1 MPITPEPYKE
11 TVPRGGLL
19 FSQDSLLVLVTC
31 IAGAV
36 YWPGLSG
43 SFLLDDAHLGII
55 SEIGGVDNARSLWRY
70 LASDLSGLFG
80 RPVSNLT
87 FLANYSSWPTS
98 PFPFKITNLLIHL
111 LNGGLLYWLT
121 TTLLASSPALNNAKW
136 TALCITAYWLLNPL
150 NVSTTLYVIQ
160 RMAMLSSLFV
170 IAGLILYAH
179 GRRLQ
184 AKGNQHGY
192 ILMTIAVILCTS
204 LAILSK
210 ENGALLPLLT
220 LTLEYTVIRHYLKL
234 LKPHRLWS
242 LTFLWLPTLV
252 LALLLAYYGT
262 TITYAGRDFT
272 LTERL
277 LTECRVLLEY
287 LYYWFNPF
295 AVSRGILASDYTLST
310 NLLTPWETLPALL
323 AIVAGVLW
331 AIWQHHRHPLAA
343 LAILFY
349 FAGHILESTIIPL
362 EIYFEHRNYLPA
374 ILLILP
380 LAHWATKTHSIGKGR
395 WLPLLVIVILSTQAL
410 QTFRLT
416 KVWGNELNLAA
427 WWSHHNPEATR
438 AQDFFATSLSS
449 IGRPDLG
456 LQVLEDAIQRT
467 PENSHY
473 YLHALYEECKFT
485 PIKSDRL
492 IRFEEQLSRFPISKK
507 SYPLLKNIL
516 GIAASG
522 KCNGLSTTEASTLIA
537 ILANHPNSRRDRD
550 GYGQLMHIR
559 GLALLLD
566 RQPEKAVESFGQS
579 LRYRSNIQTGLEQV
593 GLLGTHSYYE
603 LALSWLDHVAL
614 MPRPT
619 SLRGVGRAWDIDV
632 EIEHLRTQLNKD
644 MATPAI
650 K

>member
-1 MPITPEPYKE
+1 MISTVE
-11 TVPRGGLL
+11 TALRGGFFYPEKVIPILL
-19 FSQDSLLVLVTC
+19 IC
-31 IAGAV
+31 ITGIV
-36 YWPGLSG
+36 YWPGLPG
-43 SFLLDDAHLGII
+43 PFLLDDAQLGVI
-55 SEIGGVDNARSLWRY
+55 SEISSIDNFRSLWRY
-70 LASDLSGLFG
+70 LTSDLSGLFG
-80 RPVSNLT
+80 RPISNLT

-98 PFPFKITNLLIHL
+98 PFPFKATNLAIHL
-111 LNGGLLYWLT
+111 LIGGMLYQFIK
-121 TTLLASSPALNNAKW
+121 TLLGSRKSPHHGDW
-136 TALCITAYWLLNPL
+136 TALIVTAYWLLNPF

-160 RMAMLSSLFV
+160 RMAMLSALFV
-170 IAGLILYAH
+170 VAGLTLYTH
-179 GRRLQ
+179 GRKLQ
-184 AKGNQHGY
+184 AEGNQRGY
-192 ILMTIAVILCTS
+192 IWMTMAIILFTS

-210 ENGALLPLLT
+210 ENGALLPILA
-220 LTLEYTVIRHYLKL
+220 LTLEYTVMRHYLKL
-234 LKPHRLWS
+234 PSPHQLWS
-242 LTFLWLPTLV
+242 LTFLWLPSLV
-252 LALLLAYYGT
+252 LALALAYYGSPT
-262 TITYAGRDFT
+262 SYSERAFT
-272 LTERL
+272 LAERVF
-277 LTECRVLLEY
+277 TECRVLLEY
-287 LYYWFNPF
+287 AYYWFNPF
-295 AVSRGILASDYTLST
+295 AVSRGVLASDYPLST
-310 NLLTPWETLPALL
+310 GLLTPWTTLPALL
-323 AIVAGVLW
+323 AIIASILW
-331 AIWQHHRHPLAA
+331 AIWQRQRHPLAA

-349 FAGHILESTIIPL
+349 FAGHILESTVIPL

-374 ILLILP
+374 IFLVLP

-395 WLPLLVIVILSTQAL
+395 WLPLLVIVILCTQAL

-416 KVWGNELNLAA
+416 KVWGNELALAA

-473 YLHALYEECKFT
+473 YLHSLYEECKFT

-492 IRFEEQLSRFPISKK
+492 IRLEKQLSRFPISKK

-522 KCNGLSTTEASTLIA
+522 KCNGLSTTEASTLVA